1 MSNFKSLTIKFDS
14 ARIAMSFMDDI
25 TDLIYW
31 NDQEKDPEDRRFESP
46 AESDQIGFSWDSET
60 FLSGNSANKQIRQ
73 EVYGGRG
80 W

>member
-1 MSNFKSLTIKFDS
+1 MSNVKTLTIEFDS

-31 NDQEKDPEDRRFESP
+31 NDQEKDLEDRRYEGPDESN
-46 AESDQIGFSWDSET
+46 QIGFSWDGEI
-60 FLSGNSANKQIRQ
+60 FVSGNSANKQIRQ
-73 EVYGGRG
+73 EVYGVRG